1 MTNSMNSAY
10 PLRTAVWLLLFITI
24 FVLLF
29 AGCQPSEPEMIS
41 VTEVVQ
47 LGEEQ
52 VIITRIIEVVPTPVP
67 TATPQPLAPQPVAL
81 DLGYVD
87 DLPNLDP
94 QLSSGKVGLDLSE
107 NLFVGLTNYN
117 HQNDSIAPELAT
129 EWRLSS
135 DGLTWTFDLRDDVF
149 WVRPLA
155 GPIESDTVIEPEV
168 VRAVDAA
175 DVVFSI
181 RRTCQRANAVPDAF
195 ILFIIEGCSE
205 VYNLVEPTEQDLQA
219 IKAMAVDDHTLTVT
233 LTEPASYFL
242 TIASLPQMRPVPRE
256 LVEAE
261 GAVWLDPAGEL
272 STGWQTPGKIVTN
285 GPFIPALTPF
295 SLSEAILFRNPL
307 WSGSAPGNVDQVKI
321 SFGEDEQVL
330 YDEWQ
335 TKLLDLA
342 TLPVSER
349 EAFLEDS
356 PGKAILV
363 TNQVAFYL
371 GYNFDSPI
379 FQEAE
384 LRRAFS
390 TAVNRDDLIDF
401 LFEGRALGM
410 RHFTP
415 PGVVG
420 APPPDEVG
428 VGYSPDFALRQMD
441 LSSIRDCKL
450 LPPTTFLVSTADLS
464 LLQAQLIRDMWTAE
478 LGCEEATFE
487 IEQVEFGALLNRT
500 NAGSEQR
507 PDIWELAWP
516 PHYPD
521 ANAVLSDLFH
531 CTDGENRQ
539 NRPCEDAD
547 RLLRQARITPQMTE
561 RLELYRQVEGGFFGE
576 SGSFPVIPL
585 YVRGDYLLVQNWL
598 VDFVPAL
605 SGGQQFDQI
614 QVNQELKRLERGRSE
629 GPNSG
634 P

>member
-1 MTNSMNSAY
+1 
-10 PLRTAVWLLLFITI
+10 
-24 FVLLF
+24 
-29 AGCQPSEPEMIS
+29 
-41 VTEVVQ
+41 VVQ

-52 VIITRIIEVVPTPVP
+52 FIITRIVEVVPTPVP
-67 TATPQPLAPQPVAL
+67 TATLQPLEPQPVAL

-94 QLSSGKVGLDLSE
+94 QFASGKAGLDLSE

-117 HQNDSIAPELAT
+117 HRDDSIEPELAR

-135 DGLTWTFDLRDDVF
+135 DGLTWTFDLREDIF
-149 WVRPLA
+149 WVRPIS
-155 GPIESDTVIEPEV
+155 GPIEADSVIEPEK

-175 DVVFSI
+175 DLVFTI
-181 RRTCQRANAVPDAF
+181 HRACQRANAVPDAF
-195 ILFIIEGCSE
+195 ILFIIEGCQE
-205 VYNLVEPTEQDLQA
+205 AYDLAEPTEEDLQRIA
-219 IKAMAVDDHTLTVT
+219 VTAVDDHTLAVT

-256 LVEAE
+256 FVEAE
-261 GAVWLDPAGEL
+261 GNVWLDPVGDL
-272 STGWQTPGKIVTN
+272 STGWQTPEKLVTN
-285 GPFIPALTPF
+285 GPFIPASTPF
-295 SLSEAILFRNPL
+295 SLTEATLFRNPL
-307 WSGSAPGNVDQVKI
+307 WSGSAQGNVDLVKI
-321 SFGEDEQVL
+321 SFGQDEESL
-330 YDEWQ
+330 YEKWQ
-335 TKLLDLA
+335 DKMLDLS
-342 TLPVSER
+342 TLPISER
-349 EAFLEDS
+349 ETLLKDS
-356 PGKAILV
+356 PNKALLV
-363 TNQVAFYL
+363 TNQVAFYI

-379 FQEAE
+379 FQEAA

-390 TAVNRDDLIDF
+390 TAVDRTELTES

-420 APPPDEVG
+420 APPPNEVG

-441 LSSIRDCKL
+441 ISSIRDCKL

-464 LLQAQLIRDMWTAE
+464 LLQAELIRDMWITE

-500 NAGSEQR
+500 NVGSEQR
-507 PDIWELAWP
+507 PDMWELAWP

-547 RLLRQARITPQMTE
+547 RLLRQARITPQTTE
-561 RLELYRQVEGGFFGE
+561 RLDLYRQIEGAFFGE

-585 YVRGDYLLVQNWL
+585 YVRGDYLLIQNWL

-605 SGGQQFDQI
+605 SGGQQFDKI
-614 QVNQELKRLERGRSE
+614 QVNQELKRLERDRSE
-629 GPNSG
+629 GANTDS
-634 P
+634 